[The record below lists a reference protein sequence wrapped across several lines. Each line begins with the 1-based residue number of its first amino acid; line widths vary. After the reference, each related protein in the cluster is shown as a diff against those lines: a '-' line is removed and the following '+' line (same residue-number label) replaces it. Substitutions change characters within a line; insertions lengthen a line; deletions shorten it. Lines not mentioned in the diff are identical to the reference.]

1 MERRIVSLVLNPTN
15 PIRCLQA
22 LLHNSDHKIL
32 ISIPEQIS
40 SGWWHWAQPL
50 VFSLPQWRR
59 WDHQWPGAGPV
70 LLLSDWCLWLI
81 HDQLGSPRAD
91 AVLYQ
96 VGPGNN
102 SWEGAT
108 LSRDQAPVSDHTRHK
123 MIFLPQLWESRHYD
137 AWQAIVSWLV
147 PALLSGSDSDL
158 STLKGADLSALC
170 GMLKTLICLLIRM
183 GLVCG
188 EADWYKDIMMR
199 QSRLIIS
206 TITITPHGAIL
217 FGFVSIS
224 CLDKSKCNFIPPSF
238 THDCC
243 NLIIKAAQINIWLLQ
258 DKFTCRGLILTKSP
272 CLCLFLAISRSPI
285 MTNAP
290 KVLPPL

>member
-1 MERRIVSLVLNPTN
+1 MNRLTLEWAPLWFWPPVVWADMERRIVSLVLNPTN

-108 LSRDQAPVSDHTRHK
+108 LSRDQAPVSGSQITLATRWYFYHNSESPGI
-123 MIFLPQLWESRHYD
+123 MTHDRPLCPGLSRHY
-137 AWQAIVSWLV
+137 
-147 PALLSGSDSDL
+147 
-158 STLKGADLSALC
+158 
-170 GMLKTLICLLIRM
+170 
-183 GLVCG
+183 
-188 EADWYKDIMMR
+188 
-199 QSRLIIS
+199 
-206 TITITPHGAIL
+206 
-217 FGFVSIS
+217 
-224 CLDKSKCNFIPPSF
+224 CLDP
-238 THDCC
+238 T
-243 NLIIKAAQINIWLLQ
+243 QIYQL
-258 DKFTCRGLILTKSP
+258 
-272 CLCLFLAISRSPI
+272 
-285 MTNAP
+285 
-290 KVLPPL
+290 